1 MEFIFMDLFLFVL
14 ATSLIDGL
22 STTPQIIILLFLLTT
37 EKPVVRSVFYIAG
50 VSFFYLLA
58 GFLAAMPATHL
69 IDLFNKLNSMVESQ
83 PDRVYYLTQVIVGAG
98 LIIGAVI
105 YFFSKP
111 KPMISDGRVSRLLKN
126 LNGFTAFLIGS
137 IVTIGGL
144 PGSVVYFAALDR
156 IVTSGVPFSTQTI
169 VIILYNLVYILPLV
183 LPLVIYVLLH
193 KKVEELAARMHT
205 GIVYWNKVLM
215 LIVLLVFGSM
225 MVADSAVFHFT
236 SRPLFA
242 HKLL

>member
-1 MEFIFMDLFLFVL
+1 MDLFLFVL

-50 VSFFYLLA
+50 ISFFYLLA
-58 GFLAAMPATHL
+58 GFLAAAPSTRL
-69 IDLFNKLNSMVESQ
+69 IELFNRLNSMVDAQ
-83 PDRVYYLTQVIVGAG
+83 PDRVYYLSQVIVGAG
-98 LIIGAVI
+98 LIAGAVI
-105 YFFSKP
+105 YYFSKP
-111 KPMISDGRVSRLLKN
+111 KPMISEGRVSRLLKN

-144 PGSVVYFAALDR
+144 PGSVVYFTALDR
-156 IVTSGVPFSTQTI
+156 IVTSGAPYSTQAAAI
-169 VIILYNLVYILPLV
+169 VIYNLVYILPLV
-183 LPLVIYVLLH
+183 LPLAIYVLLH
-193 KKVEELAARMHT
+193 KKVEELAAKMHT

-215 LIVLLVFGSM
+215 LIVLAVFGALM
-225 MVADSAVFHFT
+225 LADSAVFFAT
-236 SRPLFA
+236 ARPLFA